1 MIPRKKRSWD
11 VDSSGLR
18 CRHSI
23 RNWVRISRTRMDT
36 LRLDESNL
44 IDRSQIPEVLDIS
57 ITKESRYTST
67 KYSVVTRYP
76 ARKSSSLA
84 LSIPPPLI
92 GNYSAAPLHLFLP
105 ESETNFTAFHYL

>member
-1 MIPRKKRSWD
+1 M
-11 VDSSGLR
+11 
-18 CRHSI
+18 
-23 RNWVRISRTRMDT
+23 RISRTRRDT

-44 IDRSQIPEVLDIS
+44 IDRNQIPEVLDIS

-67 KYSVVTRYP
+67 KYGILCSDQIP
-76 ARKSSSLA
+76 CEEM
-84 LSIPPPLI
+84 SIPPPLI